1 MILSQSSDLK
11 TRRIVWTARGN
22 DDTPIGSR
30 LQPQLGISAYAI
42 AGQFADVWAD
52 AHQCPVSGW
61 QRQG

>member
-1 MILSQSSDLK
+1 MILSQSTDLK

-22 DDTPIGSR
+22 DDSPMGSR

-42 AGQFADVWAD
+42 AGQFAEVWRD
-52 AHQCPVSGW
+52 GQRCPVSGW